1 MFYYILRIAQYI
13 YRYIERL
20 IDSHIRKVKRDRNKK
35 KRETMYTPLLAQTGG
50 SSKPL
55 MDGTIVYFVLTLLGI
70 VIVFGLTG
78 SGKIPKND
86 MG

>member
-1 MFYYILRIAQYI
+1 
-13 YRYIERL
+13 
-20 IDSHIRKVKRDRNKK
+20 
-35 KRETMYTPLLAQTGG
+35 MYTPLLSQTGG
-50 SSKPL
+50 NSKPL